1 MKTGNIFA
9 GLAVIAG
16 FLTAQTE
23 SSARLNKL
31 LQKANILVSLTGAL

>member
-1 MKTGNIFA
+1 MKTRNLFA

-31 LQKANILVSLTGAL
+31 LQKANILLSLTGAL